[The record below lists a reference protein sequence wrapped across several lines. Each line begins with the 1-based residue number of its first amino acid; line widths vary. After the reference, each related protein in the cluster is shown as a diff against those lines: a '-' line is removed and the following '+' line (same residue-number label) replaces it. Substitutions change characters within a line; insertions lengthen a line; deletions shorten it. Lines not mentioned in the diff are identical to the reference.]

1 MARMYAFAMSS
12 SDHARGRNDGASY
25 AETLE
30 HGWRYFALHAGQRLT
45 LFNYFI
51 AVSGV
56 ILAGGAAAL
65 QGTARFSLLGV
76 ALGLLLVLLA
86 LVFHKLDQR
95 TSALIKIS
103 EQVLAATERQCIPP
117 EARLFA
123 PEIDSGTSGVL
134 DPSAAG
140 WTYGRSLRLSFLVVG
155 ILGLALCVLSLL
167 RAADMLRWESAGA
180 VPSVSAHAPSR
191 DAEISD
197 ARQNAAKP
205 HLRSERIAPP
215 DNVVR

>member
-1 MARMYAFAMSS
+1 MST
-12 SDHARGRNDGASY
+12 SDHARSHHDRFSN

-76 ALGLLLVLLA
+76 ALGLLLALLA
-86 LVFHKLDQR
+86 LVFYKLDQR
-95 TSALIKIS
+95 TSALIKMS
-103 EQVLAATERQCIPP
+103 EQALAATEQQCMPL

-123 PEIDSGTSGVL
+123 LEINGGTTGFL
-134 DPSAAG
+134 NPSSAG

-155 ILGLALCVLSLL
+155 MLGLALCVLSLL
-167 RAADMLRWESAGA
+167 RATEILRWETVGA
-180 VPSVSAHAPSR
+180 VPSASAHAPSR
-191 DAEISD
+191 AAEISD
-197 ARQNAAKP
+197 ARQNSAQP
-205 HLRSERIAPP
+205 NRRSEHVAAP
-215 DNVVR
+215 DDVVRKTR

>member
-1 MARMYAFAMSS
+1 MSS
-12 SDHARGRNDGASY
+12 SDHARNRDSRISN

-30 HGWRYFALHAGQRLT
+30 HSWRYFAIHAGQRLT

-56 ILAGGAAAL
+56 TLAGGAAAL

-86 LVFHKLDQR
+86 LIFYKLDER

-103 EQVLAATERQCIPP
+103 ERALAATERQCMPP

-123 PEIDSGTSGVL
+123 SEIESVTTEVL
-134 DPSAAG
+134 DPSSAG

-155 ILGLALCVLSLL
+155 ILGLSLCVLSLL
-167 RAADMLRWESAGA
+167 RAADLLRWEGAAAVASA
-180 VPSVSAHAPSR
+180 SNQAHPR
-191 DAEISD
+191 NAEISD
-197 ARQNAAKP
+197 ARENAADSDR
-205 HLRSERIAPP
+205 RSERIAPP
-215 DNVVR
+215 DNVVRQTR